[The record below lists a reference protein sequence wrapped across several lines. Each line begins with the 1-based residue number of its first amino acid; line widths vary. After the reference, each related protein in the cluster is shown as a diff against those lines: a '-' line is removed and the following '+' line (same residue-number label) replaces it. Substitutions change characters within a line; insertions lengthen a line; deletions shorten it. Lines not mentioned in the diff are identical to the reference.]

1 MTKRKPTDEK
11 FYGMTLT
18 DEQKDMVDAIYDEDV
33 RIVFVDS
40 VAGSGKT
47 TIAVGCANVLVHQPS
62 DKYRQ
67 LDYLFSTPCED
78 KTGFRPGTRE
88 EKEAAY
94 LQPLYDAVC
103 EIGETPERCIQ
114 EIAEISNLKNGN
126 AWVSAHSINFMRGS
140 NIKNRVVIID
150 EAQNMTVH
158 ELKMVLTRIHDSAKV
173 IVIGHTGQIDIEHDA
188 SGFSRYL
195 EHYRNEEYCRVCNL
209 TKNFR
214 GKIAAKADELKFKEN

>member
-1 MTKRKPTDEK
+1 MAKKQMVDDK
-11 FYGMTLT
+11 FYGMVLT
-18 DEQKDMVDAIYDEDV
+18 DEQQQMVNAILDENI

-40 VAGSGKT
+40 IAGSGKT
-47 TIAVGCANVLVHQPS
+47 TIAVGCANMLVRQPN

-78 KTGFRPGTRE
+78 KTGFRPGTKE

-103 EIGETPERCIQ
+103 EINETPERCIQ
-114 EIAEISNLKNGN
+114 EIAEITNVKNGN
-126 AWVSAHSINFMRGS
+126 AWITAYSINFLRGA
-140 NIKNRVVIID
+140 NIKNCVVIID
-150 EAQNMTVH
+150 EAQNMTAH
-158 ELKMVLTRIHDSAKV
+158 ELKMTLMRIHDSAKV
-173 IVIGHTGQIDIEHDA
+173 IVIGHTGQIDIDKDM
-188 SGFSRYL
+188 SGFKRYL

-214 GKIAAKADELKFKEN
+214 GLIASKADELDA